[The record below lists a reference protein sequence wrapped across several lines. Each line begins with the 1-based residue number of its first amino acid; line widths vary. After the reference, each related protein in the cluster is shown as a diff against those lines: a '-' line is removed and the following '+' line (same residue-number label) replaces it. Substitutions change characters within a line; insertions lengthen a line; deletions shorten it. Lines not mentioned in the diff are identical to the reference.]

1 MYICENQNGFVL
13 LSSINHRRISVFT
26 YSAKYQIR
34 VYRPGGECNSTI
46 YCSNIN
52 CSVKDNGLEAYGKS
66 ELQSGPRSEYGWGR
80 SSRST
85 DIGRPV
91 DRRPNFCV
99 DQLYSHRS

>member
-1 MYICENQNGFVL
+1 M
-13 LSSINHRRISVFT
+13 FT

-52 CSVKDNGLEAYGKS
+52 CRSPTESRNYNPDRDQSMVGADHPGLPTS
-66 ELQSGPRSEYGWGR
+66 
-80 SSRST
+80 
-85 DIGRPV
+85 V

-99 DQLYSHRS
+99 DLLYSHRSSPVCVVNQDRTFNNH